1 MKRGSIYTQNFGL
14 FDTYMISDHLLGLG
28 ALGMT
33 ISSGI
38 TIEVVIIIVLAVL

>member
-38 TIEVVIIIVLAVL
+38 TMLVIIIVLVVL